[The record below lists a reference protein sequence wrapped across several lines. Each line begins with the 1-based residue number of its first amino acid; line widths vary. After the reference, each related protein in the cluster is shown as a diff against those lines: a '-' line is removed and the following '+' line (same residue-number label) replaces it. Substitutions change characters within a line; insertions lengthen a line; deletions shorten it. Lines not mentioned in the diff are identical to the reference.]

1 MDANVRRNVEWEGW
15 LLCFLFAAVSSQ
27 QVSGCFFRKCF
38 DFVVLRCLRRTCFD
52 LCHLKSFVCRVSWS
66 KNRCIFF
73 AVVCRGARIIAS
85 SLPSCVVEQ
94 ESLHLL
100 CRRVSW
106 SKNHCIFFAVVC
118 RGARIVASSL
128 PSCVV
133 EQESLHLLCRRV
145 SWSKNHCI
153 FFAVVCREARI
164 VASSLLSCVGMQE
177 TAVFP
182 SLSCAPKGKLPVSGV
197 EGWQNLVK
205 KDGKG

>member
-15 LLCFLFAAVSSQ
+15 LLCFLFAAVGSQ
-27 QVSGCFFRKCF
+27 QVSGYFFRKCF

-52 LCHLKSFVCRVSWS
+52 LCHLKSFVCRVLWSKNHCIFFAVVCRGARIIASSLPCRGARIIASSLPSCVVKQESLHLLCCRVSWS

-73 AVVCRGARIIAS
+73 AVVCRGARI
-85 SLPSCVVEQ
+85 
-94 ESLHLL
+94 
-100 CRRVSW
+100 
-106 SKNHCIFFAVVC
+106 
-118 RGARIVASSL
+118 
-128 PSCVV
+128 
-133 EQESLHLLCRRV
+133 
-145 SWSKNHCI
+145 
-153 FFAVVCREARI
+153 
-164 VASSLLSCVGMQE
+164 VASSLLLDVGMQE

>member
-15 LLCFLFAAVSSQ
+15 LLCFLFAAVGSQ
-27 QVSGCFFRKCF
+27 QVSGYFFRKCF

-118 RGARIVASSL
+118 RGA
-128 PSCVV
+128 
-133 EQESLHLLCRRV
+133 V